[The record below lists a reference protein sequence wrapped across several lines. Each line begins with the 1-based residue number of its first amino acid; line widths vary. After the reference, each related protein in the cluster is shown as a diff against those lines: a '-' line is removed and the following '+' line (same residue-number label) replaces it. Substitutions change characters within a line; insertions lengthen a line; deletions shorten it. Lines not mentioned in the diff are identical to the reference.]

1 MELFCKNTI
10 GKQLI
15 EAIDP
20 VSANIAEG
28 FGRYFK
34 KNKIKFYCYSVG
46 SISECIDW
54 LNKAKKR
61 GLLKQK
67 EFAFISQELEKLPKE
82 IHSLIK
88 FTKQKLKI

>member
-1 MELFCKNTI
+1 M
-10 GKQLI
+10 
-15 EAIDP
+15 
-20 VSANIAEG
+20 
-28 FGRYFK
+28 
-34 KNKIKFYCYSVG
+34 KFYCYSVG

-82 IHSLIK
+82 IHS
-88 FTKQKLKI
+88 F